1 MSKYTQNTLRS
12 HEINVRIRYAETDQ
26 MGVVYHGNYVQFI
39 EMGRTE
45 WLRALGISYKE
56 MEEAGVMLP
65 VISIT
70 INYKKSAYYDD
81 VLTIKTTLK
90 KLPSVKIEFE
100 YEILNESKEI
110 ITVGSTVLAF
120 INMKTGRPMKCPEHL
135 IKKLSAIEF

>member
-1 MSKYTQNTLRS
+1 MRS
-12 HEINVRIRYAETDQ
+12 HEIKTRIRYGETDQ
-26 MGVVYHGNYVQFI
+26 MGVVYHANYVQFI

-65 VISIT
+65 VISIQ

-81 VLTIKTTLK
+81 VLTVRTTLK

-110 ITVGSTVLAF
+110 ITQGNTILAF
-120 INMKTGRPMKCPEHL
+120 INMKTKRPMKCPEHL
-135 IKKLSAIEF
+135 IEKLSTIDFSE

>member
-1 MSKYTQNTLRS
+1 MRN
-12 HEINVRIRYAETDQ
+12 HEIKTRIRYAETDQ

-56 MEEAGVMLP
+56 MEAMGVMLP
-65 VISIT
+65 VISIQ

-81 VLTIKTTLK
+81 VLTVRTTLK

-110 ITVGSTVLAF
+110 ITNGNAVLAF
-120 INMKTGRPMKCPEHL
+120 INMKTKRPMKCPMHL
-135 IKKLSAIEF
+135 IEKLSTIDFSS

>member
-1 MSKYTQNTLRS
+1 MRN

-90 KLPSVKIEFE
+90 KLPSVKIEFDF
-100 YEILNESKEI
+100 EILNESKEI

-120 INMKTGRPMKCPEHL
+120 INMKTNRPMKCPAHL
-135 IKKLSAIEF
+135 IEKLSTIDF

>member
-1 MSKYTQNTLRS
+1 LRS
-12 HEINVRIRYAETDQ
+12 HEINIRIRYAETDQ

-45 WLRALGISYKE
+45 WLRVLGISYKQ
-56 MEEAGVMLP
+56 MEAAGVMLP

-90 KLPSVKIEFE
+90 KLPSVKIEFDF
-100 YEILNESKEI
+100 EIFNESKEI
-110 ITVGSTVLAF
+110 ITAGSTVLAF
-120 INMKTGRPMKCPEHL
+120 INMKTNRPMKCPAHL
-135 IKKLSAIEF
+135 IEKLSTIDF

>member
-1 MSKYTQNTLRS
+1 MRS
-12 HEINVRIRYAETDQ
+12 HEIKTRIRYSETDQ

-65 VISIT
+65 VISIQ

-81 VLTIKTTLK
+81 VLTVRTRLK

-100 YEILNESKEI
+100 YEIFNESKEI
-110 ITVGSTVLAF
+110 ITNGNTILAF
-120 INMKTGRPMKCPEHL
+120 INMKTKRPMKCPAHL
-135 IKKLSAIEF
+135 IEKLSTIDFSE

>member
-1 MSKYTQNTLRS
+1 MRN
-12 HEINVRIRYAETDQ
+12 HEIKTRIRYAETDQ

-56 MEEAGVMLP
+56 MEAMGVMLP
-65 VISIT
+65 VISIQ

-81 VLTIKTTLK
+81 VLTVRTTLK

-100 YEILNESKEI
+100 YEIYNESKEI
-110 ITVGSTVLAF
+110 ITNGNAVLAF
-120 INMKTGRPMKCPEHL
+120 INMKTKRPMKCPMHL
-135 IKKLSAIEF
+135 IEKLSTIDFSL

>member
-1 MSKYTQNTLRS
+1 MRS

-45 WLRALGISYKE
+45 WLRVLGISYKE

-70 INYKKSAYYDD
+70 MNYKKSAYYDD
-81 VLTIKTTLK
+81 VLTIRTTLK
-90 KLPSVKIEFE
+90 KLPSVKIEFDF
-100 YEILNESKEI
+100 EILNEKEEI

-120 INMKTGRPMKCPEHL
+120 INMKTKRPMKCPAHL
-135 IKKLSAIEF
+135 IEKLSTIDF